1 MVFDGERVD
10 IRSPLIVSSVYYQL
24 VGDAANL
31 LI

>member
-1 MVFDGERVD
+1 MEK
-10 IRSPLIVSSVYYQL
+10 IKLKTYQLTLALSLISLAL